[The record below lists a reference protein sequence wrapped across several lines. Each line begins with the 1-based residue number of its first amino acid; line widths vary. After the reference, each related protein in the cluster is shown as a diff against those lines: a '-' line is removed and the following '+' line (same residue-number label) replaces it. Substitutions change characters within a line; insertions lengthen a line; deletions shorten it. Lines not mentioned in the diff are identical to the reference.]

1 LSEGGLILSKKIKYK
16 KDPNHFMRPSII
28 RKINPQ
34 KPEPEIIAEAAAVI
48 RQGGVLAF
56 PTRCLYGLGA
66 DAFNP
71 EAVERV
77 VKIKQRSQQNPI
89 LVLVDSRKQL
99 KSLVTHIPPAADA
112 IMDAFWPGRLTLVF
126 EARNSLPDQLTAQ
139 TGKIGIRLPGH
150 PVAAAIARQV
160 KGPVT
165 GTSANIS
172 GQPGCCRAQDLDP
185 AIAGQLGLILDAGTL
200 IGGIGSTVVDVT
212 STPPQI
218 LREGAVTAK
227 EVLSC

>member
-126 EARNSLPDQLTAQ
+126 EARNSLPDQ
-139 TGKIGIRLPGH
+139 
-150 PVAAAIARQV
+150 
-160 KGPVT
+160 PVT

>member
-1 LSEGGLILSKKIKYK
+1 
-16 KDPNHFMRPSII
+16 MRPSII
-28 RKINPQ
+28 RKINATT
-34 KPEPEIIAEAAAVI
+34 PEPEIIAEAAAVI

-77 VKIKQRSQQNPI
+77 AKIKQRPEQNPI
-89 LVLVDSRKQL
+89 LVLIDSKKQL
-99 KSLVTHIPPAADA
+99 ESLVVQISSAADA
-112 IMDAFWPGRLTLVF
+112 IMEAFWPGRVTLVF

-139 TGKIGIRLPGH
+139 TGKIGVRLPGH
-150 PVAAAIARQV
+150 PVAAAIVQQV

-165 GTSANIS
+165 GTSANMS

-185 AIAGQLGLILDAGTL
+185 TIASQLGLILDAGTL

-212 STPPQI
+212 VTPPRI
-218 LREGAVTAK
+218 LREGQVTAG
-227 EVLSC
+227 EVLSVR

>member
-1 LSEGGLILSKKIKYK
+1 
-16 KDPNHFMRPSII
+16 
-28 RKINPQ
+28 
-34 KPEPEIIAEAAAVI
+34 
-48 RQGGVLAF
+48 
-56 PTRCLYGLGA
+56 
-66 DAFNP
+66 
-71 EAVERV
+71 
-77 VKIKQRSQQNPI
+77 
-89 LVLVDSRKQL
+89 
-99 KSLVTHIPPAADA
+99 
-112 IMDAFWPGRLTLVF
+112 MDAFWPGRLTLVF